1 MKNIH
6 VTPFHHEVL
15 NFWAAWRRG
24 HGETVPAV
32 LCLDHH
38 TDVVR
43 AFRDDAAAVGQGV
56 WRSPEI
62 VEDAVSRLRH
72 DEHFDWAVRSG
83 LVREVFIASHTRAT
97 VPADDALHVLCDP
110 RWPDENEFLR
120 DQELCRPLADSVLES
135 DYLFRQFGAIG
146 RYEPFI
152 LDIDCDYILTRR
164 ALFPGNAA
172 YFDALLRRAELVTL
186 SLESD
191 WVRLL
196 KLPGEDITG
205 TAVAEAVAG
214 RLNVVS
220 QSLSPDF

>member
-1 MKNIH
+1 MKRIH

-24 HGETVPAV
+24 HGETMPAV

-43 AFRDDAAAVGQGV
+43 AFRDDAAAVEQGA
-56 WRSPEI
+56 WRSPET
-62 VEDAVSRLRH
+62 VEDAISRLRH

-83 LVREVFIASHTRAT
+83 LVRGVFIASHTRAT

-120 DQELCRPLADSVLES
+120 DQERCRPLADSVLES
-135 DYLFRQFGAIG
+135 DYLLRQFGGIE
-146 RYEPFI
+146 RYVPFI

-164 ALFPGNAA
+164 ALFPEDAA
-172 YFDALLRRAELVTL
+172 YFDALLRRAELVTV

-205 TAVAEAVAG
+205 TAVAGAIAD
-214 RLNVVS
+214 RLKN
-220 QSLSPDF
+220 LC